1 MADRKTGFSA
11 LMAEEIIFLVYVKAA
26 IPNKNKEI
34 KSPKKQRNLLRASRS
49 VYMSLSFMCTLTFSK
64 KK

>member
-11 LMAEEIIFLVYVKAA
+11 LMAEEIIFLVNVKASV
-26 IPNKNKEI
+26 PNKNKET
-34 KSPKKQRNLLRASRS
+34 KNAKKQRNLLGASRS
-49 VYMSLSFMCTLTFSK
+49 VYMSLSFMCTLTFCK

>member
-34 KSPKKQRNLLRASRS
+34 KSPKKQRNLLGASRS